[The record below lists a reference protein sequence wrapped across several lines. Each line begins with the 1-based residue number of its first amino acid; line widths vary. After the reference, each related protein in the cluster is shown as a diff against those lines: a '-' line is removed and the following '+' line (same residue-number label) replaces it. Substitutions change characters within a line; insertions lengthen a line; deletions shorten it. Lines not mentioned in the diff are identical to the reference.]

1 MRIYTGL
8 DLSRKRLD
16 WHACAGDGTLV
27 EVGAVAPDAD
37 GLARLVHRLG
47 DADVLA
53 VIEVMNGARFIHDQL
68 ELAGWD
74 VRLADAQRARALAP
88 LTCKTDRI
96 DAWVLAELARR
107 DLIPEVWL
115 PDPSVRAERERA
127 RFRMHLVRHRTM
139 LKNRIHQTLIAH
151 GYARPTA
158 NLFTTKGRTLLS
170 RLELP
175 EPWQGTV
182 TASLALIETLDEQI
196 DELEREL
203 RRLGADHAYIP
214 LLRTVPGIGWV
225 LAYTIAS
232 EIGDITRFTTPR
244 KLIGYTGLCPR
255 VYQARPPRRP
265 RQARPQLPA
274 LGTRRSR
281 PHRRPPTHLQR
292 NRSPPAQPPRPL
304 PRQRDRRDHDRTKDH
319 RSDLVDADPQPALC
333 SGKRQSCLTAPTVP
347 NRIAPP
353 EQLHHHQIA
362 HQGRDRGMST
372 TPRPRARDPDP
383 DAHLTAGP
391 PS

>member
-27 EVGAVAPDAD
+27 EVGAVPPDSD
-37 GLARLVHRLG
+37 GLARIVHRLG

-53 VIEVMNGARFIHDQL
+53 VIEVMNGARFVHDQL

-115 PDPSVRAERERA
+115 PDPGVRAERERA

-175 EPWQGTV
+175 EPWQGTAA
-182 TASLALIETLDEQI
+182 ASLALIETLDQQI

-203 RRLGADHAYIP
+203 RRLGSDHAYIA
-214 LLRTVPGIGWV
+214 LLRTVPGIGWM

-232 EIGDITRFTTPR
+232 EIGNITRFPSPR

-255 VYQARPPRRP
+255 VYQSGEQDRRGALAKHGPNYLRWALIEAAHTAAR
-265 RQARPQLPA
+265 QTIYSEIAAR
-274 LGTRRSR
+274 
-281 PHRRPPTHLQR
+281 QR
-292 NRSPPAQPPRPL
+292 NRHGRSRGSAIAAITIARKITEAIWWMLTRNQPFAPASA
-304 PRQRDRRDHDRTKDH
+304 KA
-319 RSDLVDADPQPALC
+319 V
-333 SGKRQSCLTAPTVP
+333 
-347 NRIAPP
+347 
-353 EQLHHHQIA
+353 
-362 HQGRDRGMST
+362 
-372 TPRPRARDPDP
+372 
-383 DAHLTAGP
+383 
-391 PS
+391 